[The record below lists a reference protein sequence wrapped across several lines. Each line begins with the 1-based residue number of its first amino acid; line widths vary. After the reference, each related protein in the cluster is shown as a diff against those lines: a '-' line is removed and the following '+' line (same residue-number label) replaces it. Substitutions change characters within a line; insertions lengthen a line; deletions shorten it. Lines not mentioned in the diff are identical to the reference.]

1 MNQNL
6 SICQYYTWIHWP
18 AAQQACPEG
27 SRATP
32 GRSNVSFLMLSRR
45 STASP
50 VLADFEEHC
59 SDSDHTEA
67 DSTAL
72 NYRHSWVACHGPSA
86 PVSLRR
92 YLVFYLC
99 VRACVFVSVE
109 LIYCPN
115 LTVLLAEKVS
125 KFPRDYFSC
134 LFDKVKNK
142 NIRQSISLGGQTK
155 KQSKNKVLNSRP
167 IINAESAPRA
177 FKLYC
182 Y

>member
-1 MNQNL
+1 
-6 SICQYYTWIHWP
+6 
-18 AAQQACPEG
+18 
-27 SRATP
+27 
-32 GRSNVSFLMLSRR
+32 MLSRR

-99 VRACVFVSVE
+99 ECVCACVFVSEE
-109 LIYCPN
+109 LTYNPK
-115 LTVLLAEKVS
+115 LTVLLAEKVTKLS
-125 KFPRDYFSC
+125 PNLSDFSC
-134 LFDKVKNK
+134 LFDGVKK
-142 NIRQSISLGGQTK
+142 IYQTEH
-155 KQSKNKVLNSRP
+155 QFRWAN
-167 IINAESAPRA
+167 
-177 FKLYC
+177 
-182 Y
+182 